1 MLLHIL
7 TFFTL
12 FVHVSGQ
19 TYYPPNADSETQS
32 AYYDTSGNLFLNIE
46 SGSIATLL
54 PGGDTNTDLSNY
66 VNSKGGMFMGDAYF
80 WLTPLEVDQG
90 TVGVGALNSPYEF
103 DGEFEDYN
111 EVDKYRII
119 ITSTSVSL
127 SINNQEVY
135 SYTRP
140 ASTSPSPSDDQTGTA
155 PAPSDDHTGTA
166 PAPSDDQT
174 GTAPSPSDDQS
185 STCQGDL
192 DDNGVVNGD
201 DMTIVANNF
210 GCS

>member
-1 MLLHIL
+1 MLLNII

-12 FVHVSGQ
+12 FIHVSGQ

-54 PGGDTNTDLSNY
+54 PGGGTSTDLSNY
-66 VNSKGGMFMGDAYF
+66 VNSKAGMFVGDAYF

-90 TVGVGALNSPYEF
+90 TVGVGALASPYQF
-103 DGEFEDYN
+103 DGEFEDFN
-111 EVDKYRII
+111 AIDKYRII

-127 SINNQEVY
+127 SINNEEVY
-135 SYTRP
+135 SYTH
-140 ASTSPSPSDDQTGTA
+140 SPSNDQTGTAPAPAPTDDQTGTA
-155 PAPSDDHTGTA
+155 PAPST
-166 PAPSDDQT
+166 
-174 GTAPSPSDDQS
+174 
-185 STCQGDL
+185 STSCKGDL